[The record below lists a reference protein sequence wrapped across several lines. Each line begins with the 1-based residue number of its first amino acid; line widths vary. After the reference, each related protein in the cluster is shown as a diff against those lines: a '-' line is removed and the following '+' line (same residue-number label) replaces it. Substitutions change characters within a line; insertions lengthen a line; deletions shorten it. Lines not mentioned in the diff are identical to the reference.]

1 MKINKLLSKI
11 LIVSIFYGCIGYKE
25 TLKHYFNFQ
34 VMRLITI
41 SQICNDIKNIHQ
53 SKNPEE
59 QDLIIKSESIN
70 LIYLK
75 ENRIIQY
82 KQDSLYYNSKDSS
95 LSPHLKSEEIRNWED
110 SLSFKNSLILVK
122 IFVSEYSPMMLL
134 DSNNI
139 TKNCYVGT
147 YNFDG
152 EKLNIKDSL
161 TLCKDSYSLAD
172 SSIWS
177 KPVKNISEIKTRM
190 KGKQFG
196 NF

>member
-1 MKINKLLSKI
+1 MWSFINSK
-11 LIVSIFYGCIGYKE
+11 
-25 TLKHYFNFQ
+25 
-34 VMRLITI
+34 
-41 SQICNDIKNIHQ
+41 
-53 SKNPEE
+53 E
-59 QDLIIKSESIN
+59 QLDLIIKSESIN

-139 TKNCYVGT
+139 TENCYVGI

-152 EKLNIKDSL
+152 EKLNIIDSL
-161 TLCKDSYSLAD
+161 KFCEDWPLLSD

-177 KPVKNISEIKTRM
+177 KPVNNMSEIKTKM
-190 KGKQFG
+190 KEKQFG